1 MSNGD
6 AHDGVR
12 YLSGSPARVS
22 ILRAIR
28 REPRRPAAITDAVDA
43 TRTTVQ
49 RVLAGFRERR
59 WVIKREGDY
68 HVTSTGQRVH
78 DAYESLLEEV
88 GRAERFG
95 RFAADLERVG
105 ADFPPEGL
113 AHGDLTVADGRDPLA
128 AVDRAVEVIRE
139 GVGNDVR
146 ALSPIVT
153 QRYNEAAAAALERG
167 ARIRLVIDQDVL
179 EASVAEFGPATE
191 RALWDDRA
199 VVSVATESIDYG
211 LFRQGDRACIVTH
224 DERNNPRCVLES
236 THPSVLKW
244 ADERFERYHAD
255 ATPLVEVI
263 SEGGRPTIEERWGDG

>member
-1 MSNGD
+1 MTSRG

-22 ILRAIR
+22 ILRTLR
-28 REPRRPAAITDAVDA
+28 REPRRPAAITESVDA

-49 RVLAGFRERR
+49 RVLSGFRERR

-68 HVTSTGQRVH
+68 HVTPTGERVH

-88 GRAERFG
+88 ELAERFG

-105 ADFPPEGL
+105 AEFPPEGL
-113 AHGDLTVADGRDPLA
+113 AHGELTVADDRDPLA

-139 GVGNDVR
+139 GVGDDVR

-153 QRYNEAAAAALERG
+153 RQYNEAAAAALDRG
-167 ARIRLVIDQDVL
+167 ARIRLVIDRGVL
-179 EASVAEFGPATE
+179 AASLSEFGPATE
-191 RALWDDRA
+191 RALRDDRA

-211 LFRQGDRACIVTH
+211 LFRQDDRVCVVTH
-224 DERNNPRCVLES
+224 DERNNPRCVFES
-236 THPSVLKW
+236 THPIVLDW
-244 ADERFERYHAD
+244 ADERLERYYAD
-255 ATPLVEVI
+255 ATPLADVVDE
-263 SEGGRPTIEERWGDG
+263 